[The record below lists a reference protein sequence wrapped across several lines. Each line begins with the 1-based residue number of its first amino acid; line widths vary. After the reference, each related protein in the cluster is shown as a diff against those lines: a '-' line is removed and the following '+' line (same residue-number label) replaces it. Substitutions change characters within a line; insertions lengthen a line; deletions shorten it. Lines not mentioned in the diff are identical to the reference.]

1 MALIDISQRTH
12 EKGAQINRW
21 WGTKR
26 SQKWHKKTKCFMWSI
41 VVFHAH
47 VLTTDIYFV
56 ASVDA
61 DNNSTST
68 MADEDKKR
76 GWQDWL
82 GIWRKRGQ

>member
-1 MALIDISQRTH
+1 
-12 EKGAQINRW
+12 
-21 WGTKR
+21 
-26 SQKWHKKTKCFMWSI
+26 MWSI

-68 MADEDKKR
+68 MADEDKKKGVGR
-76 GWQDWL
+76 IDLAFEEKGVSKKKEMAGLD
-82 GIWRKRGQ
+82 